1 MRKRFAA
8 VLVLLSMVCVAS
20 VAMAALVAPHPF
32 GVVPEAPAAA
42 PAPTLAA
49 AAPTPPPAAAKKKPL
64 PNRAAAR
71 LAQAKAICKAQSTPG
86 HACRPAPERKGQPRN
101 LAGIGCICE

>member
-32 GVVPEAPAAA
+32 GVVAEAPPAA
-42 PAPTLAA
+42 PAPTPAA
-49 AAPTPPPAAAKKKPL
+49 PAPTPATAAKKKPL
-64 PNRAAAR
+64 PSRAAAR

-86 HACRPAPERKGQPRN
+86 HACRPVPERKGQPRN
-101 LAGIGCICE
+101 LAGLACVCD